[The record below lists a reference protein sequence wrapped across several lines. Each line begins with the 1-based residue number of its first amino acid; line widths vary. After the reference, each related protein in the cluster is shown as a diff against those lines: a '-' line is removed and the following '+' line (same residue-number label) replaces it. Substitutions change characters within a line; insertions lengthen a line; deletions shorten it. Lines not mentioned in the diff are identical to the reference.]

1 MKARTRTLAVGLA
14 AAVVALG
21 GGALVADASNHAS
34 FASSATQD
42 GAGSFG
48 RPMGQPPGP
57 GFSPPPG
64 APAGAP
70 GGGGGAGRGRPGTGT
85 PMPVSGS
92 ATTLGAWSSS
102 E

>member
-34 FASSATQD
+34 FASAATQD

-48 RPMGQPPGP
+48 RPMGRPPGP
-57 GFSPPPG
+57 VVSPPPG
-64 APAGAP
+64 APGAGP
-70 GGGGGAGRGRPGTGT
+70 GGQGVTGR
-85 PMPVSGS
+85 
-92 ATTLGAWSSS
+92 
-102 E
+102 